1 MSNSNFGVSKLI
13 FASRDQE
20 GKVAEITSVDGIDMA
35 GLQSPLVQQKSGNNE
50 FAVAVGTG
58 EAEGTI
64 TATIQQYS
72 LELLEIL
79 APKESIITSDSSG
92 TPSISSS
99 NAKGISV
106 LNVTTGLIIGLKA
119 GAEASLKAG
128 AYIVIARSA
137 STVDV
142 IATTKDF
149 KTNAQ
154 GVLNASPL
162 SITTG
167 TSVDVL
173 DQDGNATGLELTG
186 GSGTIAFI
194 EGDFAKADIS
204 KGLIDFDF
212 KLDANGGYCPRIFDL
227 IAVSSNYSTNDG
239 VCKYKQIYLPKVAG
253 LIKPF
258 GALTRNEFSP
268 FELSMVKMAG
278 SEKMEVKQI
287 QK

>member
-13 FASRDQE
+13 FASRDNP
-20 GKVAEITSVDGIDMA
+20 GKTAEVDAVDSIDFG
-35 GLQSPLVQQKSGNNE
+35 GLQSPLVQQKSGNNS
-50 FAVAVGTG
+50 FAVATGTS

-99 NAKGISV
+99 NAKGVSV
-106 LNVTTGLIIGLKA
+106 LNATTGLIVGLKA

-149 KTNAQ
+149 KTLN

-186 GSGTIAFI
+186 GSGTIAFV
-194 EGDFAKADIS
+194 EGDFAKADVS

-227 IAVSSNYSTNDG
+227 IAISSNYTSEG

-268 FELSMVKMAG
+268 FELQMTKMAG

>member
-13 FASRDQE
+13 FISRDQV
-20 GKVAEITSVDGIDMA
+20 GKVAEITSVDSINPD
-35 GLQSPLVQQKSGNNE
+35 GLQSPLIQQKSGNNE
-50 FAVAVGTG
+50 FAIAVGTG

-99 NAKGISV
+99 NAKGVSV
-106 LNVTTGLIIGLKA
+106 LNATTGLIIGLKA

-194 EGDFAKADIS
+194 EGDFAKADVS

>member
-13 FASRDQE
+13 FASRDQV
-20 GKVAEITSVDGIDMA
+20 GKVAEITSVDSIDMT
-35 GLQSPLVQQKSGNNE
+35 GLQSPLVQQKSGNDE
-50 FAVAVGTG
+50 FAVALGLG

-64 TATIQQYS
+64 TTTIQRYS
-72 LELLEIL
+72 KELLEVL
-79 APKESIITSDSSG
+79 ASKDAIITSDASG
-92 TPSISSS
+92 TPAVSSS
-99 NAKGISV
+99 NAKGVSV
-106 LNVTTGLIIGLKA
+106 LNATTGLILGLKA

-149 KTNAQ
+149 RTNAQ

-162 SITTG
+162 SISSG
-167 TSVDVL
+167 ASVDVL

-186 GSGTIAFI
+186 GSGTIAFV
-194 EGDFAKADIS
+194 EGDFAKADVS

-227 IAVSSNYSTNDG
+227 YATSSSYTSDKT
-239 VCKYKQIYLPKVAG
+239 CKYKQIYLPKVAG

-258 GALTRNEFSP
+258 GALTKNEFSP

-278 SEKMEVKQI
+278 SEKMEVRQF

>member
-1 MSNSNFGVSKLI
+1 MSNSNFGVSKLVLT
-13 FASRDQE
+13 SRDNP
-20 GKVAEITSVDGIDMA
+20 GKTAEITSVDSLDMG
-35 GLQSPLVQQKSGNNE
+35 GLQTPLIQQKSGNNS

-64 TATIQQYS
+64 TTTIQQYNK
-72 LELLEIL
+72 ELLEVV
-79 APKESIITSDSSG
+79 APKEAIITSDNSG
-92 TPSISSS
+92 TPAINSANI
-99 NAKGISV
+99 KGSSV
-106 LNVTTGLIIGLKA
+106 LNATTGLIAGLKA

-128 AYIVIARSA
+128 AYIIIARSA

-149 KTNAQ
+149 KTLN

-186 GSGTIAFI
+186 GSGTISFV
-194 EGDFAKADIS
+194 EGDYAKADVS
-204 KGLIDFDF
+204 KGLIDFNF
-212 KLDANGGYCPRIFDL
+212 SLTSEGGFCPRIFDL
-227 IAVSSNYSTNDG
+227 IAISSNYTTNEG
-239 VCKYKQIYLPKVAG
+239 VCKYKQIYLPKVSA
-253 LIKPF
+253 IINPF

-268 FELSMVKMAG
+268 FELQMTKMAG
-278 SEKMEVKQI
+278 TDDMEVRQI

>member
-1 MSNSNFGVSKLI
+1 MSLSNFGVSKLTLI
-13 FASRDQE
+13 SKDQV
-20 GKVAEITSVDGIDMA
+20 GKSAEINAVDSIDFS
-35 GLQSPLVQQKSGNNE
+35 GLQNPLVQQRSGNNS
-50 FAVAVGTG
+50 FAVATGTG
-58 EAEGTI
+58 EAEGQI
-64 TATIQQYS
+64 TATIQQYTK
-72 LELLEIL
+72 ELLEIL

-92 TPSISSS
+92 TPAISSS
-99 NAKGISV
+99 NELGTSV
-106 LNVTTGLIIGLKA
+106 INATTGLIVGLKA

-128 AYIVIARSA
+128 AYIVIAKSA

-194 EGDFAKADIS
+194 EGDFANVDVS
-204 KGLIDFDF
+204 KGKIAFDYSLID
-212 KLDANGGYCPRIFDL
+212 KGGYCPRDFKLVVTSSDYKSNGKCL
-227 IAVSSNYSTNDG
+227 I
-239 VCKYKQIYLPKVAG
+239 KQINISNLSA
-253 LIKPF
+253 LIKPL
-258 GALTRNEFSP
+258 GAFTRNEFSP
-268 FELSMVKMAG
+268 FELSMTVLAG
-278 SEKMEVKQI
+278 TEIKVKQI
-287 QK
+287 EL

>member
-1 MSNSNFGVSKLI
+1 MSLANFGVSKLTLI
-13 FASRDQE
+13 SKDQV
-20 GKVAEITSVDGIDMA
+20 GKSAEIESVDSIDMA
-35 GLQSPLVQQKSGNNE
+35 GLQSPLVQQRSGNNS
-50 FAVAVGTG
+50 FAVATGTG

-72 LELLEIL
+72 KELLEIL

-92 TPSISSS
+92 TPAISSS
-99 NAKGISV
+99 NELGTSV
-106 LNVTTGLIIGLKA
+106 INATTGLIVGLKA

-194 EGDFAKADIS
+194 EGDFANVDVS
-204 KGLIDFDF
+204 KGKIAFDYSLID
-212 KLDANGGYCPRIFDL
+212 KGGYCPRDFKLVVTSSSYNANGKCL
-227 IAVSSNYSTNDG
+227 I
-239 VCKYKQIYLPKVAG
+239 KQINISNLSA
-253 LIKPF
+253 LIKPL
-258 GALTRNEFSP
+258 GAFTRNEFSP
-268 FELSMVKMAG
+268 FELSMTVLAG
-278 SEKMEVKQI
+278 AKIKVKQI
-287 QK
+287 EL